1 MHQARESS
9 DGGLARTRDRI
20 ERRIAELTRLYCSAQ
35 ETGMPDDVLG
45 PAVTEQALVSGEG
58 GKRLRALLLLDAFDA
73 ASPAGTDSPAARG
86 ALDIA
91 CGIEVFQT
99 AALIHDDIIDEADVR
114 RGRPAAHRALG
125 SFTRSSFQD
134 VDDARARALGSG
146 LGIMLGD
153 LMATASVSIINAA
166 VGTLPNRGR
175 IMDRFLAM
183 HRDVEVGQVLDL
195 AAEHLGLDDPDALA
209 KGSLAVFRWK
219 TASYTT
225 IAPIELALLAA
236 GLDEDVCHD
245 AALRIGTPLGIAFQ
259 LADDLLDVVA
269 DTASTGKPVG
279 GDIREGKRTVLLADA
294 LAGSDADDA
303 AYLRGRFAASHRSDD
318 DVRRIIGLFV
328 STGAVERSRERIIA
342 LWHEANEGI
351 VSCADALGLDER
363 GLAALVT
370 ACSRFIP
377 SDLRVEISP
386 ASRGGSRDGRR

>member
-1 MHQARESS
+1 MPPARGFS
-9 DGGLARTRDRI
+9 DGGPSRTRDCI
-20 ERRIAELTRLYCSAQ
+20 ERRIAELTRLYCSAR

-45 PAVTEQALVSGEG
+45 PAVTEQALVSGKG
-58 GKRLRALLLLDAFDA
+58 GKRLRALLLLDAFGA
-73 ASPAGTDSPAARG
+73 ANPDETDSAAARS

-125 SFTRSSFQD
+125 AFALGSFRD
-134 VDDARARALGSG
+134 VDDARARTLGSG

-166 VGTLPNRGR
+166 IDALPNRGR

-195 AAEHLGLDDPDALA
+195 AAEHLSLDDPAALA
-209 KGSLAVFRWK
+209 EGSLAVFRWK

-225 IAPIELALLAA
+225 IAPIELALLAS
-236 GLDEDVCHD
+236 GLEEDVCHD

-269 DTASTGKPVG
+269 DTAATGKPVG

-294 LAGSDADDA
+294 LAGADADDA
-303 AYLRGRFAASHRSDD
+303 AYLRERFTAPHRGDV

-328 STGAVERSRERIIA
+328 STGAVERSRERIIG
-342 LWHEANEGI
+342 LWREANEGI
-351 VSCADALGLDER
+351 AAYADALGLDDR
-363 GLAALVT
+363 DLAMLVS

-377 SDLRVEISP
+377 PDLRVEISTS
-386 ASRGGSRDGRR
+386 SRGGADDGRR